1 MRKQETLGK
10 EKKENFKWP
19 DWLKGL
25 SGIWFYIS
33 AAAMIFV
40 VLIEYFAFRGEG
52 FWAGFFA
59 FATVLILGLS
69 NFWLRDKLISPL
81 IGLGDFAKH
90 ISSGSYGDVS
100 EVQSVDEIGKV
111 MMELNQLSLRL
122 SESEKTQTEF
132 VSSVS
137 HELRTPLT
145 AIKGWSE
152 TLLIEGEL
160 DDTDA
165 RRGIEIINSEA
176 GRLTNMVEELLEFSR
191 IRNGRFT
198 LNIESVDMCAILDEI
213 VFTYDELIKKDDFEI
228 VYDAP
233 AEGVPPVSGDPR
245 RLRQVLLNVID
256 NALKYGKSGKK
267 LILKINAEGEYVKI
281 CIRDFGPGISK
292 EDLPHVKER
301 FYKGQSKQR
310 GNGIGLAVCDEIIM
324 RHKGEL
330 IIENAEGGGVLV
342 TILLPIVSEKSV
354 NSQ

>member
-1 MRKQETLGK
+1 MQVQEEIPEVKK
-10 EKKENFKWP
+10 EKFRLP
-19 DWLKGL
+19 DWLRGL
-25 SGIWFYIS
+25 SGTWFYFSS
-33 AAAMIFV
+33 AVMIFV

-52 FWAGFFA
+52 FWAGVFA
-59 FATVLILGLS
+59 FASVLILGLS

-81 IGLGDFAKH
+81 IGLGDFARH
-90 ISSGSYGDVS
+90 ISAGSYGDVS
-100 EVQSVDEIGKV
+100 EVQSLDEIGEV
-111 MMELNQLSLRL
+111 MMVLNQLSLRL

-160 DDTDA
+160 DKDDS

-198 LNIESVDMCAILDEI
+198 LSIESVDMCGILDEI
-213 VFTYDELIKKDDFEI
+213 VFTYDELIRKEDFDI
-228 VYDAP
+228 IYNAP
-233 AEGVPPVSGDPR
+233 PEGAPPVSGDPR
-245 RLRQVLLNVID
+245 RLKQVLLNVID

-267 LILKINAEGEYVKI
+267 LILKIESAGEYVKTTV
-281 CIRDFGPGISK
+281 RDFGPGIL
-292 EDLPHVKER
+292 EADLPHVKER

-330 IIENAEGGGVLV
+330 IIENADGGGVLV

-354 NSQ
+354 SNQ